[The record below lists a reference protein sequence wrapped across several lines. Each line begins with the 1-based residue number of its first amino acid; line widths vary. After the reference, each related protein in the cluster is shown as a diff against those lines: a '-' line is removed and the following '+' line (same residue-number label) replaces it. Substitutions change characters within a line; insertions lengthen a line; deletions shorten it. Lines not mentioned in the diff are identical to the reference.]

1 MTPGPCDAIDMRRDP
16 NREGTLKRTI
26 LMVAGIA
33 MAAALVAGGT
43 TASATSHHKA
53 KVAPAK
59 VTQLQKLS
67 RLDGQFISLTK
78 RVKPCAGSAGQ
89 IKAAGAM

>member
-1 MTPGPCDAIDMRRDP
+1 M
-16 NREGTLKRTI
+16 KRTT

-33 MAAALVAGGT
+33 MAAALVVGAA
-43 TASATSHHKA
+43 TASAATHHKA

-67 RLDGQFISLTK
+67 RLDGQFISLAK

-89 IKAAGAM
+89 IKAAGAPCPPRSTRSRWMTCCRRPA